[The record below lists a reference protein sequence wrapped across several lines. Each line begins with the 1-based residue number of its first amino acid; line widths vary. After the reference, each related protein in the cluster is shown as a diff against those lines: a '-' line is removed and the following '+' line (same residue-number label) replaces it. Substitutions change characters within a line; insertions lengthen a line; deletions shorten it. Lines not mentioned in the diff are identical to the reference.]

1 MENKSYYTVKEMS
14 DSVNELIET
23 LNNAWQMAGVLVR
36 MNVRNRYAIIRQT
49 GEAVAEQRPLTMNER
64 EEEADKYIALFH
76 QVKDM
81 ISDVSD
87 LVYNN
92 Y

>member
-14 DSVNELIET
+14 DSFNELIET
-23 LNNAWQMAGVLVR
+23 LNNAWQMAGDLVG
-36 MNVRNRYAIIRQT
+36 MNVRNKYAIIRQT
-49 GEAVAEQRPLTMNER
+49 GEAVAEQRPLTMDER
-64 EEEADKYIALFH
+64 KEEAGRYIALF
-76 QVKDM
+76 QKVKDL

-87 LVYNN
+87 LAYNN

>member
-14 DSVNELIET
+14 DSFNELIET
-23 LNNAWQMAGVLVR
+23 LNNAWQMAGDLVG
-36 MNVRNRYAIIRQT
+36 MNVRNKYAIIRQT
-49 GEAVAEQRPLTMNER
+49 GEAVAEQRPLTMDER
-64 EEEADKYIALFH
+64 KEEADRYITLF
-76 QVKDM
+76 QKVKDL

-87 LVYNN
+87 LAYNN